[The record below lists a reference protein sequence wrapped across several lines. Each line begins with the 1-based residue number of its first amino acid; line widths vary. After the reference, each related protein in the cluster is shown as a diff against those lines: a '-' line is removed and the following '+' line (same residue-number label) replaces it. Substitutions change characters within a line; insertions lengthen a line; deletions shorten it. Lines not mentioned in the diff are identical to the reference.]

1 MGYIKEPN
9 GVTLTVDK
17 LKLTKEVEDR
27 IKNFIS
33 ESKQKNAQ
41 LISKL
46 KRKREL
52 TNDKLNEQTEL

>member
-17 LKLTKEVEDR
+17 LKLTGEIENR

-33 ESKQKNAQ
+33 ISKQKNAQ
-41 LISKL
+41 LLSKL
-46 KRKREL
+46 GEKCEL
-52 TNDKLNEQTEL
+52 TSDKLNDQTEL

>member
-17 LKLTKEVEDR
+17 LKLTKEVETR

-33 ESKQKNAQ
+33 ESKERNASR
-41 LISKL
+41 IA
-46 KRKREL
+46 EL
-52 TNDKLNEQTEL
+52 QRNENK